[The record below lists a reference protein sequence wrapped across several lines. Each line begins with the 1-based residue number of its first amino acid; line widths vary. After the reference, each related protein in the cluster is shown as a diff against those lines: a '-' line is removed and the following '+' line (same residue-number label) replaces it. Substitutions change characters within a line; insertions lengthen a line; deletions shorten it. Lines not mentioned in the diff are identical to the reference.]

1 VNAPSKIWD
10 MRVLAALVALGLVAP
25 LFVYPVFLMKVLC
38 FALFACAF
46 NLLVG
51 YVGLLSFGHAMFFGF
66 AAYVAGHLA
75 KVGTVQLPFGL
86 PFVGWAWLTIPLPPL
101 TPELAIVI
109 ATLVA
114 ALLGLIVG
122 AIAIRR
128 QGIYF
133 AMVTLAL
140 AQMVF
145 FLCVQA
151 PFTGGEDG
159 IQAIPRRPLFG
170 LLPLTNDFVFYYVVL
185 AIFVGGFLI
194 IYRTI
199 HSPFG
204 QVLKAIR
211 ENEARAISLGYAV
224 DRFKLMAFVLSASLA
239 GLAGATKAIVFQL
252 ASLTDVTWQM
262 SGEVVLM
269 TLVGGLGTVFGPIV
283 GAGIIITMQ
292 NYLAGFG
299 EWVLVIQGAI
309 FVVTVLLFRRGIVG
323 EFIAFAGRWSGKD
336 SRQDELAGEGSVRPA
351 Q

>member
-1 VNAPSKIWD
+1 MAREKSWD
-10 MRVLAALVALGLVAP
+10 MWVFAVLVVLGLAAP
-25 LFVYPVFLMKVLC
+25 LAIYPVFLMKVLC

-66 AAYVAGHLA
+66 AAYVSGHMA
-75 KVGTVQLPFGL
+75 KVGTVMLPFWG
-86 PFVGWAWLTIPLPPL
+86 GWYTIPIPPL
-101 TPELAIVI
+101 SPELAIL
-109 ATLVA
+109 AGTGVA

-122 AIAIRR
+122 TIAIRR

-145 FLCVQA
+145 FFCLQA
-151 PFTGGEDG
+151 KFTGGEDG

-170 LLPLTNDFVFYYVVL
+170 VLDIKNDFVFYYVVL
-185 AIFVGGFLI
+185 AIFCIGFLI

-211 ENEARAISLGYAV
+211 ENEPRAISLGYAV
-224 DRFKLMAFVLSASLA
+224 DRFKLIAFVLSAALA
-239 GLAGATKAIVFQL
+239 GLAGATKALVFQL

-269 TLVGGLGTVFGPIV
+269 TLVGGMGTVFGPMLGAAVIV
-283 GAGIIITMQ
+283 AMQ

-323 EFIAFAGRWSGKD
+323 EIMALA
-336 SRQDELAGEGSVRPA
+336 SRQRSDDTAQAGTVGHAEAKPA
-351 Q
+351 E